1 MIKKATGNRQQA
13 TGKNP
18 PLRQNQAL
26 SNQRPFS
33 HGGNVYAF
41 ARALDVEF
49 DDVLDF
55 SASINPLGMPRG
67 ARLAYR
73 QALHRVMHYPEPHAE
88 SLVQALAAYHDV
100 NPACLL
106 AGNGSTQLIYTVA
119 RAFHPRRV
127 LLIAPLFS
135 EHAAAFRASGAQV
148 EHFIL
153 RPPTFALALES
164 LERRLRATPYD
175 VLVLTNPN
183 SPTGALVLHEQVS
196 ELVRLCR
203 RMRTRLLV
211 DETFIDW
218 VEGET
223 VKKLAAR
230 DANVLVLR
238 SMTKFFVLPGL
249 RIGYAIAPPR
259 VVQQLR
265 EQIEPWS
272 INVAAQEVGIAC
284 LQDRKFIERS
294 RKFLHSE
301 RAWLYARLQAIPG
314 LHVFSSQANF
324 LLMQLLRQDITASE
338 LACRLAQDKLLIR
351 VCDNFVG
358 LGKQFVRIAVRRR
371 AENRRLLEVL
381 HTVGSSG
388 INTMS
393 RTGPGGRSGGTCA

>member
-1 MIKKATGNRQQA
+1 LIRKA

-18 PLRQNQAL
+18 PLRQKQAT
-26 SNQRPFS
+26 SNQKPFS

-41 ARALDVEF
+41 ASALGVEL

-73 QALHRVMHYPEPHAE
+73 QALHRVMHYPKPYAE
-88 SLVQALAAYHDV
+88 SLVQALGAHHDV
-100 NPACLL
+100 DPACLL
-106 AGNGSTQLIYTVA
+106 AGNGSTQLIYAIA

-135 EHAAAFRASGAQV
+135 EYAAAFRASGAQI

-164 LERRLRATPYD
+164 LERKLHAKPYD
-175 VLVLTNPN
+175 TLVMANPN
-183 SPTGALVLHEQVS
+183 SPTGALTSHEQVS
-196 ELVRLCR
+196 ELARLCR
-203 RMRTRLLV
+203 RTYTHLIV

-218 VEGET
+218 VEGES
-223 VKKLAAR
+223 VKQLAAR
-230 DANVLVLR
+230 DAKVFVLR
-238 SMTKFFVLPGL
+238 SMTKFFALPGL
-249 RIGYAIAPPR
+249 RVGYAIAPPR
-259 VVQQLR
+259 VIQQLR

-272 INVAAQEVGIAC
+272 INVVAQEVGIAC

-294 RKFLHSE
+294 RGFLCSE
-301 RAWLYARLQAIPG
+301 RAWLFARLQVIPG

-324 LLMQLLRQDITASE
+324 LLIQLLRRDITADD
-338 LACRLAQDKLLIR
+338 LARKLAQDKLLIR
-351 VCDNFVG
+351 VCGNFVG

-371 AENRRLLEVL
+371 AENHRLWEALRTL
-381 HTVGSSG
+381 DL
-388 INTMS
+388 S
-393 RTGPGGRSGGTCA
+393 RVCVAIDRCNGGAG